1 MELLKFQC
9 SDVDQ
14 AVFYRRN
21 ENMLMV
27 VLVHI
32 DDCTLIA
39 STAALISG
47 FKAQIAKHVEISDLG
62 ELHWL
67 LGIEI
72 KQNREARTIHISQR
86 AYIQSIL
93 RRYNFHDL
101 KPLSIPM
108 DPAMQLSTA
117 QAPSTM
123 QEFAAM

>member
-1 MELLKFQC
+1 MEKLTPDEQIYMAQPPGYPAPNSGGKVCHLVKTLYGLKQSGCRWYQRPVEIMELLKFQH
-9 SDVDQ
+9 SNVDQ

-27 VLVHI
+27 VLVHV

-72 KQNREARTIHISQR
+72 K
-86 AYIQSIL
+86 
-93 RRYNFHDL
+93 
-101 KPLSIPM
+101 
-108 DPAMQLSTA
+108 
-117 QAPSTM
+117 
-123 QEFAAM
+123 